1 MAARAFPKPGP
12 EGGRGP
18 LIGSGAGRRT
28 PRSPRRDRADGL
40 VARPSSSPDT
50 TTGMRGFVRCRT
62 EPGRLSHCS
71 PGSRESFSG
80 AADRLSAC
88 DRVGAV
94 DIHRAAA
101 ADPLATRS
109 SEHEGGIDPVLDEKK
124 SIQDHGAAFVEIDV
138 IGVDPGTLVPIG
150 IEPIYLERFGAPC
163 AFGRRPNLA
172 YTNLGVS
179 RQPNIPQ
186 KSSHVR
192 ALD

>member
-1 MAARAFPKPGP
+1 MEALLREEVGHV
-12 EGGRGP
+12 
-18 LIGSGAGRRT
+18 
-28 PRSPRRDRADGL
+28 RDEILDDREVWQWIDPY
-40 VARPSSSPDT
+40 RP
-50 TTGMRGFVRCRT
+50 FNI
-62 EPGRLSHCS
+62 
-71 PGSRESFSG
+71 
-80 AADRLSAC
+80 ADRLSAC

-172 YTNLGVS
+172 CTNLGVS

-186 KSSHVR
+186 KSSHLR

>member
-1 MAARAFPKPGP
+1 MSM
-12 EGGRGP
+12 
-18 LIGSGAGRRT
+18 I
-28 PRSPRRDRADGL
+28 GL
-40 VARPSSSPDT
+40 VHAIVLVPSIFIEQLPKT
-50 TTGMRGFVRCRT
+50 
-62 EPGRLSHCS
+62 
-71 PGSRESFSG
+71 
-80 AADRLSAC
+80 
-88 DRVGAV
+88 
-94 DIHRAAA
+94 
-101 ADPLATRS
+101 PLATRS

-172 YTNLGVS
+172 CTNLGVS

-192 ALD
+192 VLD